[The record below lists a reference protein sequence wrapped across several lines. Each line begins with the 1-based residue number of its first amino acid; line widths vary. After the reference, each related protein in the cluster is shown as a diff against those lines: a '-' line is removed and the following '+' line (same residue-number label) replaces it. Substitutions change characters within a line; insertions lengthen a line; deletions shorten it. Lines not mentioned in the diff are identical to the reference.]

1 MKTKEEVIGILKKE
15 FDYLRKE
22 FGVSRIALFGSYAR
36 SEQSKNSDID
46 ILVEFKRPIGFF
58 RFIHLEDYLTDKL
71 GSKVDLVTPDAL
83 RPLMKPQIL
92 SEAIYA

>member
-1 MKTKEEVIGILKKE
+1 MKTKEQIIDMLKKE
-15 FDYLRKE
+15 FDYLKKE

-36 SEQSKNSDID
+36 NEQSENSDID

-58 RFIHLEDYLTDKL
+58 TFIHLEDYLTDKL